1 MMPVRR
7 QEGDRRI
14 FWEAAVVFMDGVAQ
28 NHLCTYTKLARPQLA
43 LGKFNREPKT
53 EPKEPK
59 PKPKESKPKKSV
71 PDIEE
76 PK

>member
-1 MMPVRR
+1 MDAAKVTALELATHTLAHG
-7 QEGDRRI
+7 EGRCRVLP
-14 FWEAAVVFMDGVAQ
+14 A
-28 NHLCTYTKLARPQLA
+28 LQLA

-53 EPKEPK
+53 EPKEPE
-59 PKPKESKPKKSV
+59 PKNSVPYPV